1 MRGTAEADAVG
12 VPPAIVRAL
21 QLASPEATRRW
32 AALLPQSFEVHPLA
46 CPMGRGPMRLTTFLP
61 RFSAM
66 RNSRP
71 TTAGSAPNSHGSYAP
86 MAFDLLLTDFNMR
99 GLSGVDVAREA
110 RAIRA
115 YRPII
120 LVSRFVDEEA
130 RRVPWP
136 SA

>member
-1 MRGTAEADAVG
+1 MFHDLPPITDAPLPARLPVAHAHDGNPPRSAGDHLLYLDDDPALVKLITRLLAKRGFTVTKFTEQTQVLDALRVD
-12 VPPAIVRAL
+12 
-21 QLASPEATRRW
+21 
-32 AALLPQSFEVHPLA
+32 
-46 CPMGRGPMRLTTFLP
+46 
-61 RFSAM
+61 
-66 RNSRP
+66 
-71 TTAGSAPNSHGSYAP
+71 P
-86 MAFDLLLTDFNMR
+86 MAFDLLLSDFNMR